1 MGEKKKKGFAD
12 IVLGSNSMTLFVIW
26 AIVLIVFSV
35 MNPNYHT
42 LQNATNIFYSATTV
56 GLMAIGETFLII
68 AGHMDLSISALAAM
82 NGVIVALLIQAGIP
96 WPVALLIGLAI
107 GAVVGIVN
115 STLANVFKIQPFIAT
130 LAVAQICE
138 GAGYI
143 LSDGRPIPIRDRS
156 FINLGTY
163 KIGSIVPVPVL
174 ILLFFFVVC
183 GIVLKKTTFGRKI
196 YIIGGNKEAAHL
208 AGIDPKKISTVLYIF
223 SSLIGALA
231 GGILAARMH
240 TGQPTACAGADLDAI
255 TAAILGGVA
264 LSGGK
269 GDMLGCFLGL
279 MIIQCF
285 NTGLSVIGVSSF
297 WQSVA
302 KGLLLIMALVLDY
315 FRMERMKKQ

>member
-1 MGEKKKKGFAD
+1 MGEKKKKGFID
-12 IVLGSNSMTLFVIW
+12 IVFGSNNMTLLVIW
-26 AIVLIVFSV
+26 IIVMVVFSV
-35 MNPNYHT
+35 MNANYHT
-42 LQNATNIFYSATTV
+42 LQNATNIFYAATTV
-56 GLMAIGETFLII
+56 GLMALGETFLII

-82 NGVIVALLIQAGIP
+82 SGVIVALFIQAGLS
-96 WPVALLIGLAI
+96 WPIALLITLVI
-107 GAVVGIVN
+107 GAVVGMIN
-115 STLANVFKIQPFIAT
+115 SALANVFKIQPFIAT
-130 LAVAQICE
+130 LAVSQICE
-138 GAGYI
+138 GIGYL
-143 LSDGRPIPIRDRS
+143 LSDGRPIPIRDKS
-156 FINLGTY
+156 FINIGTY
-163 KIGSIVPVPVL
+163 KIGGILPVPVL
-174 ILLFFFVVC
+174 FLFLFFILC

-208 AGIDPKKISTVLYIF
+208 AGINPKKISTVLYIF

-269 GDMLGCFLGL
+269 GDILGCFFGL

-302 KGLLLIMALVLDY
+302 KGLLLIAALILDY
-315 FRMERMKKQ
+315 FRMKKMDN